1 MARLRPVF
9 TTPLVVARYLAPQER
24 HVVTVRMHPS
34 VLIPCLIT
42 GIGGLFAA
50 IAVTPVVGDDAA
62 LGLVIWVFAATLLV
76 QLVGGVISW
85 LSEYVVI
92 TQQRVFR
99 CSGAG
104 ITSSYPLKQLDDVR
118 ITRSPA
124 GRLLGFG
131 TLIFDSAHL
140 AIDNIPYPE
149 HVYLEIYGLI
159 HPERP
164 EDDDL

>member
-1 MARLRPVF
+1 VRARY
-9 TTPLVVARYLAPQER
+9 TTPLVVARYLAPQELQ
-24 HVVTVRMHPS
+24 VVTVRMHPS
-34 VLIPCLIT
+34 VLIPPLIT

-50 IAVTPVVGDDAA
+50 IAVTPVVGHDAA
-62 LGLVIWVFAATLLV
+62 LGFVIWLFAALLLA
-76 QLVGGVISW
+76 QLARAVFRW

-92 TQQRVFR
+92 TQLRVFR

-140 AIDNIPYPE
+140 AIDNIPYPNR
-149 HVYLEIYGLI
+149 VYLEIYGLI
-159 HPERP
+159 HPVHP
-164 EDDDL
+164 EVDDL